1 MLSRAAFR
9 WMARGCAASAVLIL
23 FGCSSS
29 PKPYALV
36 AQLPPLSQQA
46 RIVAAT
52 IDVRGPVCSVRIV
65 TLDAARAWAPV
76 CLVQKDQPTY
86 KSFSIGGQKVDFGAV
101 GNGFKVLSSTLPT
114 LPAPLSSA
122 ASAATGAAAV
132 KAKTA
137 TATQAPTA
145 TSAPVAQVAAPGFP
159 EQWNLSPYPGHIKLQ
174 GQNRGFLVTSAVL
187 TIHGSMGILD
197 VTYKTSYKPL
207 HLKCTVIANQKGDF
221 TLLFNPSKSVNLT
234 GGGNYNVLLSSEGE
248 SISGNI
254 WDSHGFDTWTPS
266 LPPQWV
272 AVSYSSD

>member
-9 WMARGCAASAVLIL
+9 WMARGCAAGAVLVL

-29 PKPYALV
+29 SKPYTLV

-52 IDVRGPVCSVRIV
+52 IDVQGSICNVRIV
-65 TLDAARAWAPV
+65 TLDASKAWRPV
-76 CLVQKDQPTY
+76 CLVNKDQPTY
-86 KSFSIGGQKVDFGAV
+86 KSLTIGGQEVDFGAV
-101 GNGFKVLSSTLPT
+101 GNGFKVLSATLPT
-114 LPAPLSSA
+114 LPGLASSA
-122 ASAATGAAAV
+122 ASAATGAAAAKV
-132 KAKTA
+132 KAA
-137 TATQAPTA
+137 TATQAPA
-145 TSAPVAQVAAPGFP
+145 AASSPVAQVAAPSFP
-159 EQWNLSPYPGHIKLQ
+159 EQWNLSPYPGHVKLQ
-174 GQNRGFLVTSAVL
+174 GQNRGFLVTSAIL
-187 TIHGSMGILD
+187 TINGSEGTLD

-207 HLKCTVIANQKGDF
+207 HLKCTVIANQKGNF

-234 GGGNYNVLLSSEGE
+234 GGGNYSVLLSSEGE

-272 AVSYSSD
+272 AVSYSSG